1 MTDIPTKLIKEFW
14 DFFAEFIYKSINHCI
29 TEGNFIADFKKVE
42 VRPLHKNDEIA
53 GKSNY
58 RPSSILSNVSK
69 KYERCLYSQLYDYFD
84 KDIFSKYQCG
94 FRKGFSTQYTL
105 LVMIEKTKNVPD
117 NQEFYAAIL
126 TDLSKVFDCVCH
138 DLLIG
143 KLSAYRFDR
152 NGSYLKVIYD
162 YLSDR
167 SQETES
173 RFFGHMKQLRL
184 CSVT

>member
-1 MTDIPTKLIKEFW
+1 M
-14 DFFAEFIYKSINHCI
+14 
-29 TEGNFIADFKKVE
+29 
-42 VRPLHKNDEIA
+42 
-53 GKSNY
+53 
-58 RPSSILSNVSK
+58 
-69 KYERCLYSQLYDYFD
+69 
-84 KDIFSKYQCG
+84 
-94 FRKGFSTQYTL
+94 
-105 LVMIEKTKNVPD
+105 KNVPD

-152 NGSYLKVIYD
+152 NGGYLKVIYD

-173 RFFGHMKQLRL
+173 RFFGHMK
-184 CSVT
+184 

>member
-1 MTDIPTKLIKEFW
+1 
-14 DFFAEFIYKSINHCI
+14 
-29 TEGNFIADFKKVE
+29 
-42 VRPLHKNDEIA
+42 
-53 GKSNY
+53 
-58 RPSSILSNVSK
+58 
-69 KYERCLYSQLYDYFD
+69 
-84 KDIFSKYQCG
+84 
-94 FRKGFSTQYTL
+94 
-105 LVMIEKTKNVPD
+105 MIEKMKNVPD

-152 NGSYLKVIYD
+152 NGGYLKVIYD